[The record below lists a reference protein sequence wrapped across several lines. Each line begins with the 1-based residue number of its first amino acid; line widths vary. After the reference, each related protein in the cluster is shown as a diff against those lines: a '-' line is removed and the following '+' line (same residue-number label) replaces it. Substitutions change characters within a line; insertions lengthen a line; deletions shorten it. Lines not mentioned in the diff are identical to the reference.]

1 MTSSGIDDVVLGR
14 DEMRMQHFHNHWEA
28 LLARVDGVAP
38 FVASPEGVY
47 SQIGRRT
54 IEYSR
59 LQELMDSI
67 RFWKV
72 ALTT

>member
-1 MTSSGIDDVVLGR
+1 MVLPLSWR
-14 DEMRMQHFHNHWEA
+14 
-28 LLARVDGVAP
+28 P
-38 FVASPEGVY
+38 PEGVY

-54 IEYSR
+54 IECSR

-67 RFWKV
+67 TFWKV